1 MTQELTDEERAE
13 LEAMQIEIREQL
25 SANAPASDVSGNDVS
40 GNTTDTGGDPS
51 AGNSSA
57 GDTAAGEDGSAAQPA
72 GDDPSK
78 TGGDTANGAE
88 ADNPYVNS
96 DGQLI
101 DPTTGEVITEDSDGY
116 DVPVSGILE
125 NGAAGDSGGDTQNP
139 ME

>member
-1 MTQELTDEERAE
+1 
-13 LEAMQIEIREQL
+13 MQIEIREQL

-40 GNTTDTGGDPS
+40 GNTTDTGGGS
-51 AGNSSA
+51 VCRGYY
-57 GDTAAGEDGSAAQPA
+57 GRGRTAALRSLRATTRL
-72 GDDPSK
+72 

>member
-1 MTQELTDEERAE
+1 MGRPKGLIQRAAAQQFF
-13 LEAMQIEIREQL
+13 LGATVC
-25 SANAPASDVSGNDVS
+25 NAPFLQHHDLIRVLD
-40 GNTTDTGGDPS
+40 GGEPV
-51 AGNSSA
+51 
-57 GDTAAGEDGSAAQPA
+57 
-72 GDDPSK
+72 GDDQPT

-125 NGAAGDSGGDTQNP
+125 NGAAGNSGGDTQNP

>member
-1 MTQELTDEERAE
+1 
-13 LEAMQIEIREQL
+13 MQIEIREQL
-25 SANAPASDVSGNDVS
+25 SANAPASDVSG
-40 GNTTDTGGDPS
+40 DPS
-51 AGNSSA
+51 AG
-57 GDTAAGEDGSAAQPA
+57 DTTAGEDGSAAQPA
-72 GDDPSK
+72 GDDPST